1 MKKGSQQSPVSS
13 QQSTTVNSSCVT
25 RYFPLIIAFCILSFA
40 FAFAAFGAEEEA
52 AHAPWWKDYMWKVI
66 NFGILVIVLYKF
78 GKKPIQSMLKQRTEM
93 IEKTLKEAREAKELA
108 EKALREV
115 EVRLKEKDKEIQEIL
130 SVTKRSS
137 ETERENLIEQG
148 DRLKEKIL
156 EQAKANIAFELKH
169 AKEAIKAEAAE
180 IAIELAEKKLK
191 EKLTKEEQER
201 LLEESIAK
209 IGGSN

>member
-1 MKKGSQQSPVSS
+1 MKRRS
-13 QQSTTVNSSCVT
+13 
-25 RYFPLIIAFCILSFA
+25 YFPLVIVFCILSFA
-40 FAFAAFGAEEEA
+40 FAFVAFGAEEEA
-52 AHAPWWKDYMWKVI
+52 AHAPWWKDYIWKVI
-66 NFGILVIVLYKF
+66 NFGILFIILYKF
-78 GKKPIQSMLKQRTEM
+78 GKKPLQSMLKQRTEM

-115 EVRLKEKDKEIQEIL
+115 DVRLKEKDKEIAEIL
-130 SVTKRSS
+130 SVTRRSG

-156 EQAKANIAFELKH
+156 EQAKANIAYELKH

-191 EKLTKEEQER
+191 EKLTTEEQEK

-209 IGGSN
+209 MGGSN

>member
-1 MKKGSQQSPVSS
+1 MKRRS
-13 QQSTTVNSSCVT
+13 
-25 RYFPLIIAFCILSFA
+25 YFPLVIAFCILSFA
-40 FAFAAFGAEEEA
+40 FAFVAFGAEEEA
-52 AHAPWWKDYMWKVI
+52 AHAPWWKDYFWKII
-66 NFGILVIVLYKF
+66 NFGILFIILYKF
-78 GKKPIQSMLKQRTEM
+78 GKKPLQSMLKQRTEM

-115 EVRLKEKDKEIQEIL
+115 DVRLKEKDKEIQEIL
-130 SVTKRSS
+130 SVTRRSG

-148 DRLKEKIL
+148 DKLKEKIL

-191 EKLTKEEQER
+191 EKLTTEEQEK

>member
-1 MKKGSQQSPVSS
+1 MKRRS
-13 QQSTTVNSSCVT
+13 
-25 RYFPLIIAFCILSFA
+25 YFSLIIAFCIFSIA
-40 FAFAAFGAEEEA
+40 FACVAFGAEEEG
-52 AHAPWWKDYMWKVI
+52 AHAPWWKDYIWKVI
-66 NFGILVIVLYKF
+66 NFGILVIILYKF
-78 GKKPIQSMLKQRTEM
+78 GKKPLQSMLKQRTEM

-115 EVRLKEKDKEIQEIL
+115 DVRLKEKDKEIAEIL
-130 SVTKRSS
+130 SVTKRSG
-137 ETERENLIEQG
+137 ETERENLIAQG
-148 DRLKEKIL
+148 DSLKEKIL

-191 EKLTKEEQER
+191 EKLTTEEQEK

-209 IGGSN
+209 IGGRN

>member
-1 MKKGSQQSPVSS
+1 MKRRS
-13 QQSTTVNSSCVT
+13 
-25 RYFPLIIAFCILSFA
+25 YFSLIIAFCIFSIA
-40 FAFAAFGAEEEA
+40 FACVAFGAEEEGS
-52 AHAPWWKDYMWKVI
+52 HAPWWKDYIWKVI
-66 NFGILVIVLYKF
+66 NFGILVIILYKF
-78 GKKPIQSMLKQRTEM
+78 GKKPLQSMLKQRTEM

-115 EVRLKEKDKEIQEIL
+115 DVRLKEKDKEIAEIL
-130 SVTKRSS
+130 SVTKRSG

-148 DRLKEKIL
+148 DKLKEKIL

-191 EKLTKEEQER
+191 EKLTTEEQEK

>member
-1 MKKGSQQSPVSS
+1 MKRRS
-13 QQSTTVNSSCVT
+13 
-25 RYFPLIIAFCILSFA
+25 YFPLVIAFCILSFA
-40 FAFAAFGAEEEA
+40 FAFVAFGAEEEA
-52 AHAPWWKDYMWKVI
+52 AHAPWWKDYFWKII
-66 NFGILVIVLYKF
+66 NFGILFIILYKF
-78 GKKPIQSMLKQRTEM
+78 GKKPLQSMLKQRTEM

-115 EVRLKEKDKEIQEIL
+115 DVRLKEKDKEIAEIL
-130 SVTKRSS
+130 SITRRSG
-137 ETERENLIEQG
+137 ETERENLMEQG

-191 EKLTKEEQER
+191 EKLTKEEQEK

-209 IGGSN
+209 MGGSN

>member
-1 MKKGSQQSPVSS
+1 MKKDSQQSAVSS

-25 RYFPLIIAFCILSFA
+25 RYFPLIIVFCILSFA

-52 AHAPWWKDYMWKVI
+52 AHAPWWKDYFWKII